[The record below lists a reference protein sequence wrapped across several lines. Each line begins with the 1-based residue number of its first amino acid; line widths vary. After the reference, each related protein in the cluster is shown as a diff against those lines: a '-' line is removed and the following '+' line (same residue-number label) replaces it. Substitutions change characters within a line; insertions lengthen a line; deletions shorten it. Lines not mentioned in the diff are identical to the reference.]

1 MFTFIDSRGRRVLSR
16 QRKQIT
22 SKIVKEQ
29 RIAFAASEII
39 YIYNSFTIQN
49 FDNQSY
55 LNKIYSLSQLK
66 KTTSLKIQ
74 RREGT
79 CLPVLWLGSWSRL
92 CNCPCHHSAA
102 TLITTTAGQTEHSKN
117 GLRIQ
122 FRRQAAKTEKE
133 ITEWVGAACGQTA

>member
-29 RIAFAASEII
+29 WIAFAASEI
-39 YIYNSFTIQN
+39 IYNSFTIQN

-74 RREGT
+74 KEGGDFLARLVT
-79 CLPVLWLGSWSRL
+79 GVMKQVMQLPLPSLSGHI
-92 CNCPCHHSAA
+92 NNHHSW
-102 TLITTTAGQTEHSKN
+102 TDRTQQKRS
-117 GLRIQ
+117 
-122 FRRQAAKTEKE
+122 
-133 ITEWVGAACGQTA
+133 